1 MCNRSKQR
9 RRAVTTDK
17 TKKIAELNDL
27 CRRAMGIAGRVV
39 QTEGISALPEED
51 QSAIRE
57 AVENFSIFT
66 PDNDPHG
73 ERDFGTFEHGGQ
85 RIFWKIDYYDR
96 SMEFGSED
104 PSDPA
109 QTVRALTIM
118 LASEY

>member
-1 MCNRSKQR
+1 M
-9 RRAVTTDK
+9 TTDK

-51 QSAIRE
+51 QSSIRE

-73 ERDFGTFEHGGQ
+73 ERDFGTFDHGGQ
-85 RIFWKIDYYDR
+85 RIFWKIDYYYK

-104 PSDPA
+104 PSDPS
-109 QTVRALTIM
+109 QTRRVLTIM

>member
-1 MCNRSKQR
+1 MR
-9 RRAVTTDK
+9 V
-17 TKKIAELNDL
+17 IPLPDL

-39 QTEGISALPEED
+39 QTEGISALPEAD

-66 PDNDPHG
+66 LDNDPHG